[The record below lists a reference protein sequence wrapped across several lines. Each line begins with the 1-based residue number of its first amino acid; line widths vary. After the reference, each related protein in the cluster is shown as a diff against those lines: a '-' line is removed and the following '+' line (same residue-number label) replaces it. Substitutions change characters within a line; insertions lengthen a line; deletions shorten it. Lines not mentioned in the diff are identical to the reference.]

1 MHYIFDLNIPR
12 DELLKFYSGDA
23 RLVHAVARSGPRV
36 KFPAA
41 VLRPYVATD
50 GVRGTFR
57 MSVNAAH
64 RLERF
69 ERLG

>member
-23 RLVHAVARSGPRV
+23 RLVHAVARTGQRV

-57 MSVNAAH
+57 MSVNATH